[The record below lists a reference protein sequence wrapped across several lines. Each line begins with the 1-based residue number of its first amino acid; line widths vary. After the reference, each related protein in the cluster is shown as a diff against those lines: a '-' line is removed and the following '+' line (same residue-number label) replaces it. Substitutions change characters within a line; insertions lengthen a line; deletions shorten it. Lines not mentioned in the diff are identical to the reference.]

1 MGYNLEKLRFVF
13 EIIAF
18 RSKMRKHFVL
28 RIINSPGHQSII
40 LESNNGKFNISDV
53 GFGYSQI
60 LPIVTKLWFYSYRS
74 NRKNF
79 FSLSQE
85 KGHVILMEQPELHLH
100 PAYQAKLA
108 DAFVEFVNLDRKQK
122 KQYPEEFEKN
132 KNILIFETHSETI
145 INRIG
150 QRIREGALN
159 ANDVNVLIFEKKIQD
174 PNTEVKQTMF
184 NDKGQLIDWPVGFF
198 EPED

>member
-1 MGYNLEKLRFVF
+1 
-13 EIIAF
+13 
-18 RSKMRKHFVL
+18 
-28 RIINSPGHQSII
+28 
-40 LESNNGKFNISDV
+40 
-53 GFGYSQI
+53 
-60 LPIVTKLWFYSYRS
+60 
-74 NRKNF
+74 
-79 FSLSQE
+79 
-85 KGHVILMEQPELHLH
+85 MEQPELHLH

-184 NDKGQLIDWPVGFF
+184 NDKGQLIDWPVGFLNLKINRYAYLF
-198 EPED
+198 NKFSYC

>member
-1 MGYNLEKLRFVF
+1 
-13 EIIAF
+13 
-18 RSKMRKHFVL
+18 
-28 RIINSPGHQSII
+28 
-40 LESNNGKFNISDV
+40 
-53 GFGYSQI
+53 
-60 LPIVTKLWFYSYRS
+60 
-74 NRKNF
+74 
-79 FSLSQE
+79 
-85 KGHVILMEQPELHLH
+85 MEQPELHLH

-108 DAFVEFVNLDRKQK
+108 DAFVEFVNLDKKQK

-132 KNILIFETHSETI
+132 KNILILETHSETI

-150 QRIREGALN
+150 QRIREGTLY